1 MLNRLSVN
9 ALLKFV
15 IAALGAAIIAL
26 LALQARELLV
36 SAQDRQSHLCSCRC
50 FKLYV
55 YRAEQSAGRP
65 IIDAPRSVGRQAADG
80 DGALVKQT
88 RDIEMPALAGMLSAL
103 PTVDFPENERAVAEF
118 NARIKRLVELQ
129 EQTAAAFLQPKS
141 ARPPGIAQ
149 AYDKEAT
156 GIMDAL
162 ESWGTRLAKL
172 IALQDPY
179 VDQLMEIKQL
189 AWVMRNSGGDA
200 SVVVSNTLSG
210 QPLPPNAFISYT
222 ASVAQLDT
230 AWKATTDIA
239 SRLPIG
245 PAFAAALD
253 KVKQD
258 YFGSGYPE
266 TRTKALQ
273 ALIAGQS
280 TGYTVDTWSPMSVS
294 KLADLLGV
302 AISALEAAKIQAAGQ
317 SAIALHDLVVQSSL
331 LAVAIVFALSMM
343 VLVSRHVTR
352 PLGAVRDAMRKLAA
366 GDFEVVLPGLKR
378 KDEIGAVANAVER
391 FKVLAVE
398 KARGEADAAMQRQQ
412 AETERQAQVARAE
425 AEAQAKTAAERAKTS
440 EQQAHAFGALGVAL
454 GKLADGDVTFRLTD
468 DIPEAYT
475 QIKNDFNGAIK
486 RLHETIRAVAG
497 STSEVANAAGEISTA
512 TGDLSQRVEEQAA
525 SLEQTSA
532 SMEEISATVKT
543 NAANAHQANELTNS
557 THGVADRGG
566 KVVAEAVTAMSL
578 IEELSRQISDIIGV
592 IDEIA
597 RQTNLLA
604 LNAAVEAA
612 RAGDAGRGFAVVA
625 SEVRSLA
632 QRSSEAAKNIKDLIA
647 KSSGRVQEGVGLVNR
662 AGTALSEIVNSIKQV
677 AEIVA
682 DIANASAEQ
691 ASGLDQINK
700 ALTQMDEAT
709 QQNSALVEENAA
721 TAKTLEQQS
730 RDMQER
736 ISFFQLGGDAAP
748 VRQRPGLAAA

>member
-1 MLNRLSVN
+1 
-9 ALLKFV
+9 
-15 IAALGAAIIAL
+15 
-26 LALQARELLV
+26 
-36 SAQDRQSHLCSCRC
+36 
-50 FKLYV
+50 
-55 YRAEQSAGRP
+55 
-65 IIDAPRSVGRQAADG
+65 
-80 DGALVKQT
+80 
-88 RDIEMPALAGMLSAL
+88 MPALAGMLSAL

-302 AISALEAAKIQAAGQ
+302 AISALEAAKI
-317 SAIALHDLVVQSSL
+317 
-331 LAVAIVFALSMM
+331 
-343 VLVSRHVTR
+343 
-352 PLGAVRDAMRKLAA
+352 
-366 GDFEVVLPGLKR
+366 
-378 KDEIGAVANAVER
+378 
-391 FKVLAVE
+391 
-398 KARGEADAAMQRQQ
+398 
-412 AETERQAQVARAE
+412 
-425 AEAQAKTAAERAKTS
+425 
-440 EQQAHAFGALGVAL
+440 
-454 GKLADGDVTFRLTD
+454 
-468 DIPEAYT
+468 
-475 QIKNDFNGAIK
+475 
-486 RLHETIRAVAG
+486 
-497 STSEVANAAGEISTA
+497 
-512 TGDLSQRVEEQAA
+512 
-525 SLEQTSA
+525 
-532 SMEEISATVKT
+532 
-543 NAANAHQANELTNS
+543 
-557 THGVADRGG
+557 
-566 KVVAEAVTAMSL
+566 
-578 IEELSRQISDIIGV
+578 
-592 IDEIA
+592 
-597 RQTNLLA
+597 
-604 LNAAVEAA
+604 
-612 RAGDAGRGFAVVA
+612 
-625 SEVRSLA
+625 
-632 QRSSEAAKNIKDLIA
+632 
-647 KSSGRVQEGVGLVNR
+647 
-662 AGTALSEIVNSIKQV
+662 
-677 AEIVA
+677 
-682 DIANASAEQ
+682 
-691 ASGLDQINK
+691 
-700 ALTQMDEAT
+700 
-709 QQNSALVEENAA
+709 
-721 TAKTLEQQS
+721 
-730 RDMQER
+730 
-736 ISFFQLGGDAAP
+736 
-748 VRQRPGLAAA
+748 